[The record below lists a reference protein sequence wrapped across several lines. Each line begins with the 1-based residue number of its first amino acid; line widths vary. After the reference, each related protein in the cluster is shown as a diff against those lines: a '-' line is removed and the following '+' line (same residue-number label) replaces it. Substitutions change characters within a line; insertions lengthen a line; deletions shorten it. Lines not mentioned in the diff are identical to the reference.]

1 LYNYSVL
8 MKKTIIILYLLTTNL
23 LFSQSKVDSLQLE
36 FKKTTIDSVKIKL
49 LHHLFYQSMH
59 DTPEF
64 AKKTIINAINLSKQT
79 NNKRLLAESYNYY
92 ADFLYSQSNYDSA
105 ITSYQKGLDLS
116 KKNNYNRGT
125 FNALSGLGKTFL
137 EKGNF
142 QKALEYRKLNFEM
155 AEKLNDTLRI
165 ANSYLGIAAIH
176 HEMEDYTKAM
186 KYYTLASN
194 RYQQIG
200 NQLSFG
206 IALTN
211 ISGVLIQIEDYEKAL
226 DYCVK
231 SDSIFNKLNYKPGK
245 AHTLRLLAS
254 IYTKKEQLE
263 HAIDNQLKAL
273 SIYEQMGEVSQVA
286 EVQHDIGK
294 LYDTQEKHEK
304 ALTYYIK
311 SLNIQKRIGDSV
323 RLALSY
329 NSIGESYYK
338 LKNNKKAKAY
348 LLKALDIAK
357 ITDID
362 LVSMLAYK
370 NLSSIYANEKNFSK
384 AYKNRIQYAKLKDSL
399 YNKEK
404 RELALDIEAKYQNEQ
419 KAKENALLATK
430 NDLQRLQIN
439 KSKNERN
446 TIIIFTII
454 LLVLAGLLFYL
465 FRVKQKANKELKEL
479 DRLKSNFFA
488 NISHEFRTP
497 LTLIKGP
504 IEQLE
509 QNFDEK
515 LSMNTVK
522 MIRRNTNRVLNLVN
536 QLLDLSKIDEGS
548 LQLKLTE
555 GDVYKCLRAVTS
567 SFNSLAA
574 QHYIDYKVEIP
585 PRILWASFDRD
596 KLEKVVYNLLSNA
609 FKFSDDGSMISYDV
623 TYSGQALQVQVNDSG
638 KGISNDKLPF
648 IFDRFFQIDSSSTK
662 EKEGSGIGLSL
673 AKELVEFMDGTITVS
688 SELNKGSFFTFQIP
702 VQEIMTRQKLLEDK
716 SQVKKDPQRPQSF
729 TFTSIDKR
737 NVPSILLVEDN
748 TDMRGFIKEQLIE
761 FYKIDE
767 SINGKEGFNTA
778 ITNPP
783 DLIITDLMMPKMDGI
798 TLCEKLKTNVNTS
811 HIPIIMLTAK
821 AGIDNKIEGLETGA
835 DEYLTKPFNIGE
847 LLVRIKNLIEQRQ
860 KLREL
865 FTNKEI
871 QMDPKKVTVTSIDQK
886 FLEQV
891 LALLED
897 QFSDPSFSVPQ
908 MQENLSMSKAQLHR
922 KLKALTSEAPG
933 KLLRN
938 FRLKRAA
945 QLISQKADTVTQI
958 AYKVGF
964 NDLSYFSKR
973 FKELYG
979 VTPSSYQN

>member
-1 LYNYSVL
+1 
-8 MKKTIIILYLLTTNL
+8 MKKIFFILFLLITNL
-23 LFSQSKVDSLQLE
+23 LFSQLKVDSLKLE
-36 FKKTTIDSVKIKL
+36 LQKTTIDSVKIKL
-49 LHHLFYQSMH
+49 LHHLFYQSVY
-59 DTPEF
+59 DSPEF
-64 AKKTIINAINLSKQT
+64 AKESIIKAINLSKQT

-92 ADFLYSQSNYDSA
+92 ADFLYSQSTYDSA

-116 KKNNYNRGT
+116 RKNKYNRGMY
-125 FNALSGLGKTFL
+125 NALSGLGKTFL

-142 QKALEYRKLNFEM
+142 KKALEYQKLNSEM

-176 HEMEDYTKAM
+176 HEIEDYTKAM
-186 KYYTLASN
+186 EYYTLASKK
-194 RYQQIG
+194 YQQIG
-200 NQLSFG
+200 NLLSFG

-211 ISGVLIQIEDYEKAL
+211 ISGVLIQIEDYENAL
-226 DYCVK
+226 NYCVK
-231 SDSIFNKLNYKPGK
+231 SDSIFNKLDYKPGK
-245 AHTLRLLAS
+245 AYVLRLLAS
-254 IYTKKEQLE
+254 IYTKKKQLE
-263 HAIDNQLKAL
+263 YAIDNQLKAL
-273 SIYEQMGEVSQVA
+273 SMYKLMGEVSQVA

-329 NSIGESYYK
+329 NSIGESYYR

-348 LLKALDIAK
+348 LLKALDVAK
-357 ITDID
+357 RTEID
-362 LVSMLAYK
+362 PVSMFAYE
-370 NLSSIYANEKNFSK
+370 NLSSIYADEKNFSK
-384 AYKNRIQYAKLKDSL
+384 AYKNRIQYAKLKDSF

-419 KAKENALLATK
+419 KVKENTLLATK

-446 TIIIFTII
+446 TIITFAII

-465 FRVKQKANKELKEL
+465 FRVKQKANIELKEL
-479 DRLKSNFFA
+479 NRLKSNFFA

-536 QLLDLSKIDEGS
+536 QLLDLSKIDEGN

-555 GDVYKCLRAVTS
+555 GDVYKCLRSVIV

-574 QHYIDYKVEIP
+574 QHYIDYRLQIP
-585 PRILWASFDRD
+585 NTVLWASFDRD
-596 KLEKVVYNLLSNA
+596 KLEKIMYNLLSNA
-609 FKFSDDGSMISYDV
+609 FKFSDEDSIISCDI
-623 TYSGQALQVQVNDSG
+623 TYNGQILQVQVNDTG
-638 KGISNDKLPF
+638 KGISTKKLPF
-648 IFDRFFQIDSSSTK
+648 IFDRFYQADGSFTK
-662 EKEGSGIGLSL
+662 EVEGSGIGLSL
-673 AKELVEFMDGTITVS
+673 TKELVEFLNGTITAS

-702 VQEIMTRQKLLEDK
+702 VQEILTRKKLL
-716 SQVKKDPQRPQSF
+716 KKRTQIKKNSYKPQSF

-748 TDMRGFIKEQLIE
+748 NDMRNFIKEELIE
-761 FYKIDE
+761 FYKVNE
-767 SINGKEGFNTA
+767 STNGEEGLYEA
-778 ITNPP
+778 IINPP

-811 HIPIIMLTAK
+811 HIPVIMLTAK

-835 DEYLTKPFNIGE
+835 DEYFTKPFNVNE
-847 LLVRIKNLIEQRQ
+847 LMVRIKNLIEQRQ

-865 FTNKEI
+865 FTNNEI
-871 QMDPKKVTVTSIDQK
+871 QIDPKKVTVTSIDQK

-891 LALLED
+891 LILLED
-897 QFSDPSFSVPQ
+897 QFSDPSFGVAQ

-922 KLKALTSEAPG
+922 KLKALTNEAPG
-933 KLLRN
+933 ELLRN

-945 QLISQKADTVTQI
+945 QLITQKADTVTQI
-958 AYKVGF
+958 AYMVGF

-979 VTPSSYQN
+979 ATPSAYQN